1 MNYFFV
7 DASAWVKHCYQEPG
21 SVRVDE
27 LINRLL
33 SSQPSRLLFSGLG
46 LTETAS
52 IINRYHNARQIPRK
66 TFQQSIAQLAKD
78 AARMQSIPIDDK
90 IIERSLPL
98 LLRHN
103 LNASDALYLQQ
114 ILDWEVR
121 NDSTNDRIVLVAT
134 DRRLLRAAEREGLKV
149 LNPEQ
154 VSEAEID
161 TLIEPC

>member
-1 MNYFFV
+1 
-7 DASAWVKHCYQEPG
+7 
-21 SVRVDE
+21 
-27 LINRLL
+27 
-33 SSQPSRLLFSGLG
+33 
-46 LTETAS
+46 
-52 IINRYHNARQIPRK
+52 
-66 TFQQSIAQLAKD
+66 
-78 AARMQSIPIDDK
+78 MQSIPIDDK

-114 ILDWEVR
+114 ILDWEAR
-121 NDSTNDRIVLVAT
+121 NDSTNDRIVLIAT
-134 DRRLLRAAEREGLKV
+134 DRRLLRAAKREGLKI